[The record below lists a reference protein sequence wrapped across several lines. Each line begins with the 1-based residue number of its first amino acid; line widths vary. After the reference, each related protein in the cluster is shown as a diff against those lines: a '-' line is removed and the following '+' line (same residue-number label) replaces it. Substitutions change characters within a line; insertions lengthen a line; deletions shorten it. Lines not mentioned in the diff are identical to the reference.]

1 MEMGGPGPN
10 GTRRSSLPWPT
21 IPATPQ
27 RRSTATLTASLR
39 LAVAITS
46 PAGEYR
52 SIRPDRFCQA
62 QRFPS
67 WSTPIPEAC
76 RSRTSD
82 KARSERAGSAM
93 APRREHRT
101 STKKKRAPLRIFIP
115 QVETVL
121 SVSQNLANYND
132 GTLARA
138 AEALCPC
145 SLASQA
151 SGDGASP
158 DRRDLPERIG
168 SYRVLGHLG
177 RGGMG
182 EVFLAWDDRLRRK
195 VAIKRLRGDAETSP
209 ALRQRLLREARAAA
223 SLSHSAIVQVYDLIA
238 DDEGDCIVM
247 EYVEGRTLGSRL
259 SDGPLPLDFA
269 VRLAREIADALAAA
283 HIAGIVHRDL
293 KADNVIV
300 TPSGHARVLDFGLAR
315 RLSGATDEV
324 ILTQHGFI
332 LGTCHAMSPEQ
343 AAGGKVDA
351 RSDLFPLGILLH
363 HMLTGVSPFLAP

>member
-1 MEMGGPGPN
+1 MDEPTLPSPG
-10 GTRRSSLPWPT
+10 
-21 IPATPQ
+21 
-27 RRSTATLTASLR
+27 
-39 LAVAITS
+39 
-46 PAGEYR
+46 
-52 SIRPDRFCQA
+52 
-62 QRFPS
+62 
-67 WSTPIPEAC
+67 
-76 RSRTSD
+76 
-82 KARSERAGSAM
+82 
-93 APRREHRT
+93 
-101 STKKKRAPLRIFIP
+101 
-115 QVETVL
+115 
-121 SVSQNLANYND
+121 
-132 GTLARA
+132 
-138 AEALCPC
+138 
-145 SLASQA
+145 

-283 HIAGIVHRDL
+283 HAAGIVHRDL

-343 AAGGKVDA
+343 AAGGEVDA
-351 RSDLFPLGILLH
+351 RSDLFSLGILLH
-363 HMLTGVSPFLAP
+363 HMLTGVSPFLAATPRETLQRVLNHQPPPVTSLRAGVPPGLGALVTRLLAKAPEDRPQDAAAVARALGTPTLESIAPAEVSMSELSTGVQIGRASCRERGE